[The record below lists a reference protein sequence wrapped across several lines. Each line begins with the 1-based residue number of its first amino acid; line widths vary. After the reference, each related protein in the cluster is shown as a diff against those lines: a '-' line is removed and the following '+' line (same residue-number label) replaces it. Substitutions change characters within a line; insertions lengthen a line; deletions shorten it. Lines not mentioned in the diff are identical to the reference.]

1 MPQYAYKAKKD
12 DGSVVAG
19 TMQADNERTL
29 LDSLGRQGVF
39 PLEVELRS
47 DEAVSAA
54 QAAKKSRR
62 PVKAADIG
70 LFTQQLA
77 DLLKAGVPLHRA
89 LTTLSNQSSVAIL
102 SDMIDEIARDV
113 AAGKPLHESLV
124 KHPKHFNLLFTS
136 MVKAG
141 ETGGFLEDV
150 LYRLASFIEKD
161 EELKSRIWSA
171 LAYPI
176 LLIVLGAGAIGFLMV
191 FFIPRFSAIFDTMK
205 ASLPWPTQVTMKI
218 SYFFRDYWMVP
229 LATVLLVPVIW
240 QRIKETFSGRRTID
254 RVKIT
259 TPLFGDIAKKNAIAR
274 FTRSLGTMLKSGVPI
289 LSALA
294 ISKEAMGNVILMQ
307 DIDEASAGVK
317 QGRSLAEILR
327 RSRYFPA
334 MVLDMIAIGEESGNL
349 DEVLINVADS
359 YDKQVDRAMK
369 VFISLFEPFLLVV
382 MASIVGFVVVSM
394 LLPVFT
400 LSSMMGK

>member
-1 MPQYAYKAKKD
+1 MPQFAYKAKKD

-19 TMQADNERTL
+19 TMQADNERAL

-39 PLEVELRS
+39 PLEVALRS
-47 DEAVSAA
+47 DEARARVDQRKA
-54 QAAKKSRR
+54 RR
-62 PVKAADIG
+62 RVRAADVG

-77 DLLKAGVPLHRA
+77 DLLKAGVPLHKA
-89 LTTLSNQSSVAIL
+89 LSTLENQNSNAEFAEAIGA
-102 SDMIDEIARDV
+102 IAKDI
-113 AAGKPLHESLV
+113 AGGKPLHESLA
-124 KHPKHFNLLFTS
+124 KYPKLFDHLFTS

-176 LLIVLGAGAIGFLMV
+176 LLVVLGAGAISFLMM
-191 FFIPRFSAIFDTMK
+191 FFIPRFSAIFENMK
-205 ASLPWPTQVTMKI
+205 AALPWPTKVTMAV
-218 SYFFRDYWMVP
+218 SYFFRDYWMAP
-229 LATVLLVPVIW
+229 LACLVLAPIAWARL
-240 QRIKETFSGRRTID
+240 RETFTGRRTID
-254 RVKIT
+254 RIKIT
-259 TPLFGDIAKKNAIAR
+259 VPLFGDIARKNAIAR

-294 ISKEAMGNVILMQ
+294 ISKEAMSNVILQQ

-327 RSRYFPA
+327 KSRYFPA

-349 DEVLINVADS
+349 DEVLVNVADS

-369 VFISLFEPFLLVV
+369 VFISLFEPFLLIV
-382 MASIVGFVVVSM
+382 MASVVGFVVVSM

-400 LSSMMGK
+400 LSSMIGK

>member
-1 MPQYAYKAKKD
+1 MPQFAYKAKKE
-12 DGSVVAG
+12 DGSLVTG

-39 PLEVELRS
+39 PLEVHLRS
-47 DEAVSAA
+47 DEQLAA
-54 QAAKKSRR
+54 GARRKSHGRIR
-62 PVKAADIG
+62 AADIG

-77 DLLKAGVPLHRA
+77 DLLKAGVPLHKG
-89 LTTLSNQSSVAIL
+89 LTTLENQNSNQEFSDTIGAIAKGVA
-102 SDMIDEIARDV
+102 
-113 AAGKPLHESLV
+113 GGQTLHESLGR
-124 KHPKHFNLLFTS
+124 HPKLFDTLFTG

-176 LLIVLGAGAIGFLMV
+176 LLVVMGTGAIAFLMV
-191 FFIPRFSAIFDTMK
+191 FFIPRFSTIFEKMQAT
-205 ASLPWPTQVTMKI
+205 LPWATLVTMKV
-218 SYFFRDYWMVP
+218 SFFFRDYWMLPVAALVLAP
-229 LATVLLVPVIW
+229 LGWERLKQTFAGRRAID
-240 QRIKETFSGRRTID
+240 RIK
-254 RVKIT
+254 IT
-259 TPLFGDIAKKNAIAR
+259 APLFGDIARKNAIAR

-289 LSALA
+289 LSALG
-294 ISKEAMGNVILMQ
+294 ISKEAMGNVILQQ
-307 DIDEASAGVK
+307 DIDEAAAGVK

-327 RSRYFPA
+327 RSRYFPE

-349 DEVLINVADS
+349 DQVLVNVADS

-369 VFISLFEPFLLVV
+369 VFIALFEPFLLIV
-382 MASIVGFVVVSM
+382 MAAIVGFVVVSM